1 MLSHLALSLLALTI
15 AAQDPS
21 AGEAD
26 VPPSGDAAKQAV
38 AETPRHGEWVDI
50 EFEGSPIK
58 TFVAYPERGDE
69 APVVIVIHEIY
80 GMSDWIKG
88 VADQLAAEGYV
99 AVAPDLL
106 SGMGPDGGGTD
117 SIENVREEIRKLK
130 PEMVTERL
138 NAVGQWARDQP
149 STTDKVGVI
158 GFCLGG
164 SQSFNYAA
172 MGGDHLDA
180 AVVYYG
186 TAPSDAEQIAK
197 VGVPVLGLYGGD
209 DARVTSTVEPT
220 TAAMDEAG
228 KNYETH
234 VYEGAGH
241 GFLRQQ
247 DGRDGANMKAAREAW
262 KATLD
267 FFKTHLSEN

>member
-1 MLSHLALSLLALTI
+1 MLTYLAAALFALSL
-15 AAQDPS
+15 AQ
-21 AGEAD
+21 EAD
-26 VPPSGDAAKQAV
+26 QAPAVPPSGDAAAEAV
-38 AETPRHGEWVDI
+38 ANTSRHGEWVDI
-50 EFEGSPIK
+50 EFGETPIK

-80 GMSDWIKG
+80 GMSDWVQG

-117 SIENVREEIRKLK
+117 SIENVREEIRKLT

-138 NAVGQWARDQP
+138 NAVGKWAKDQP
-149 STTDKVGVI
+149 STTEKVGVV
-158 GFCLGG
+158 GFCWGG
-164 SQSFNYAA
+164 SQSFNYA
-172 MGGDHLDA
+172 MRGGENFNA

-186 TAPSDAEQIAK
+186 SASGEAEMYEAIN
-197 VGVPVLGLYGGD
+197 VPVLGLYGGD

-220 TAAMDEAG
+220 KQAMDEAG

-234 VYEGAGH
+234 VYDNAGH

-247 DGRDGANMKAAREAW
+247 DGRDGSNMTAAQQAW
-262 KATLD
+262 QETLD
-267 FFKTHLSEN
+267 FFAEHLQ